1 MKKFIILALLVV
13 LGACSNQGSS
23 NNTSS
28 SQSSISV
35 SGVVSSGYTITARN
49 SIMDYLFPQLYAISS
64 SGQVD
69 QVVAIPLLADTKQA
83 VPENIIEAA
92 VDRNGNFSLALT
104 TDYDWLLLLTDSK
117 ATLPEDKITAYV
129 TMTASQVDS
138 MVSIPASHA
147 NATNNN
153 LDLGYLNNNPS
164 SQEAQSSNDVYSA
177 ASSFDLPLSSLLAMA
192 RFDDGYKAVIN
203 MYLNYNGSLFESGI
217 QFDWDGGSLPAALA
231 NTEANP
237 ANYSYDGYRLSFTP
251 PANTLSYS
259 SICKVADALQI
270 IPPASVDMVNQYA
283 GTAQPPALL
292 STVTPTA
299 PFNSS
304 TNMTDQGGTY
314 CFDHTFNNA
323 GGEVSISNDGRRV
336 VSVGVP
342 VGYLL
347 KGNPPAG
354 WWRMKY
360 QGQQIG
366 IFDFETASPVDTYGN
381 PLVFLPAPKIVTDAA
396 GSNVTSIEVRWFAYD
411 STSGTY
417 TLVNPADVNALV
429 VDSHMELSSTAA
441 TTTDLIRPASGSGLI
456 TSATTF
462 DRAWTVNGTDPYTFL
477 EKITV
482 GYRMG
487 YVGYAVDW
495 EPSR

>member
-1 MKKFIILALLVV
+1 MKKLMMLILLTTF
-13 LGACSNQGSS
+13 GACSNQDST
-23 NNTSS
+23 NTSQ
-28 SQSSISV
+28 SQSSISLY
-35 SGVVSSGYTITARN
+35 GVVVSGYTITARN

-69 QVVAIPLLADTKQA
+69 QVVAIPLLTDTKQA
-83 VPENIIEAA
+83 VPESIVEAA
-92 VDRNGNFSLALT
+92 VDQSGSFSLALS

-117 ATLPEDKITAYV
+117 ATLPENKITAYV

-138 MVSIPASHA
+138 MVSIPVSHA
-147 NATNNN
+147 SITNNN
-153 LDLGYLNNNPS
+153 LDLGDLNNSPGT
-164 SQEAQSSNDVYSA
+164 QEAQSSNNMSSMA
-177 ASSFDLPLSSLLAMA
+177 PSFDLPLSSLLAMA
-192 RFDDGYKAVIN
+192 KFDDGYKAVIN
-203 MYLNYNGSLFESGI
+203 SYLNYNGSRFESSV

-237 ANYSYDGYRLSFTP
+237 ANYSYDGYRLYFTP
-251 PANTLSYS
+251 PANTLNYNN
-259 SICKVADALQI
+259 ICKVTDALQV
-270 IPPASVDMVNQYA
+270 IPPTPVDMVNQYA

-292 STVTPTA
+292 STITPTA

-314 CFDHTFNNA
+314 CFDNA
-323 GGEVSISNDGRRV
+323 GEIGISIEARGV
-336 VSVGVP
+336 VSAGVP

-396 GSNVTSIEVRWFAYD
+396 GSNITSIEVRWFAYD
-411 STSGTY
+411 SASGTY
-417 TLVNPADVNALV
+417 TLVNPADVNTLV
-429 VDSHMELSSTAA
+429 VDSHMELSSRAA
-441 TTTDLIRPASGSGLI
+441 TATDLIRPASGSGLI

-477 EKITV
+477 DKITV

-487 YVGYAVDW
+487 YVGYAVSW
-495 EPSR
+495 EPNR

>member
-1 MKKFIILALLVV
+1 MKKLILLMLLTMI
-13 LGACSNQGSS
+13 GACSNQNSS
-23 NNTSS
+23 STSS

-49 SIMDYLFPQLYAISS
+49 SIMNYLFPNLFALSS

-69 QVVAIPLLADTKQA
+69 QVVAIPMLADTKQA
-83 VPENIIEAA
+83 VPENIIKAT
-92 VDRNGNFSLALT
+92 VDRSGNFSLALT

-117 ATLPEDKITAYV
+117 AARPENKVTAYV

-138 MVSIPASHA
+138 MVPIPASHA
-147 NATNNN
+147 NTSNSN
-153 LDLGYLNNNPS
+153 LDLGYLNNNPG
-164 SQEAQSSNDVYSA
+164 SQEAQSSNNV
-177 ASSFDLPLSSLLAMA
+177 ASMAPTFNLSLSSLLAMA
-192 RFDDGYKAVIN
+192 RFDNGYKAVVN

-251 PANTLSYS
+251 PANTLNYNN
-259 SICKVADALQI
+259 ICKVLDALQV

-292 STVTPTA
+292 STITPTT
-299 PFNSS
+299 PFHSS
-304 TNMTDQGGTY
+304 TNMIDQGTY
-314 CFDHTFNNA
+314 CFDNSINNA
-323 GGEVSISNDGRRV
+323 GGEIGISNGGRRV
-336 VSVGVP
+336 VSAGVP
-342 VGYLL
+342 VRYLL

-366 IFDFETASPVDTYGN
+366 IFDFETASPVDSYSN
-381 PLVFLPAPKIVTDAA
+381 PLVFLPAPKIVTDAT
-396 GSNVTSIEVRWFAYD
+396 GSNVTSIEIRWFAYD
-411 STSGTY
+411 SASGTY

-429 VDSHMELSSTAA
+429 VDSHIELSSTAPTA
-441 TTTDLIRPASGSGLI
+441 TDLIRPASGSGLI

-462 DRAWTVNGTDPYTFL
+462 DRAWTLNGTDPYTFL
-477 EKITV
+477 EKMTV

-495 EPSR
+495 EPAR